1 MERLSLFTV
10 FHANLAFSSV
20 PGTDAGRVLDR
31 CVWPLVELTD
41 IPGVRLGLEMPADTL
56 ERIATG
62 DPLLFAALTDAIAG
76 DRLELV
82 GSGLVQ
88 AILPLVPAAVGAR
101 NLTQGRAAYARLLG
115 AAPRLAYLHE
125 QTYAAGLLPLYRDAG
140 YDAIVAEWENPAST
154 HGWPPELRY
163 R

>member
-1 MERLSLFTV
+1 
-10 FHANLAFSSV
+10 
-20 PGTDAGRVLDR
+20 
-31 CVWPLVELTD
+31 
-41 IPGVRLGLEMPADTL
+41 

-62 DPLLFAALTDAIAG
+62 DPLLFAALADAIAG

-163 R
+163 RAAWIEGSGGVRFPCLWNSSVTFQRVQRYAAGELTLEELSAHLLTHRGDT